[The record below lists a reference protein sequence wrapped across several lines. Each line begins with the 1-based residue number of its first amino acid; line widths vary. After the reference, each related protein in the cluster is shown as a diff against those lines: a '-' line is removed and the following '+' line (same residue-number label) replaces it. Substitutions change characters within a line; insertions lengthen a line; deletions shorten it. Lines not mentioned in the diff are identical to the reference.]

1 MSKKH
6 YDYKTGKYKGFN
18 TTRGWLLSDEQVAKV
33 AYFLFLAGQEFKY
46 EALRK
51 LRNGMPK
58 NLVLHEVRK
67 FRETQQ
73 IREEIDSII
82 PYAYV
87 KASIRV

>member
-33 AYFLFLAGQEFKY
+33 AYFLFLAGQRFKY
-46 EALRK
+46 EARRN

-58 NLVLHEVRK
+58 SLVLHEWRKYREAAALYTDLENLMPHVYVR
-67 FRETQQ
+67 
-73 IREEIDSII
+73 
-82 PYAYV
+82 V
-87 KASIRV
+87 